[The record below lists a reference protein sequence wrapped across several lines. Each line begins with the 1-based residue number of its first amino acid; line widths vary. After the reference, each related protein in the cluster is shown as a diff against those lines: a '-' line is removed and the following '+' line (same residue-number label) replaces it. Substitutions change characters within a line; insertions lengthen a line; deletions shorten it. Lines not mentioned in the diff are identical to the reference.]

1 VFIGWL
7 KFADV
12 SELVAVAE
20 EVGWLVDGY
29 HVKLMMMH
37 APHLCYGAYEDG
49 KLIGAVMAIEF
60 ENSAMIKY
68 FMVRERYQRQ
78 GIGRRLFETLLGAL
92 HSEFETIYLHANPHL
107 VPFFEE
113 HGFEAN
119 TEVGRFVNVGKVP
132 PFNFTNAHAKELD
145 GGNFESVIATIDRE
159 TFHENRME
167 FLLDEMERNSS
178 LKFTLPNGFQHSS
191 VVNARNVYLGPWQVR
206 SGHEEEAEKMMR
218 GVLYFRGLKK
228 VVADV
233 PLSAEHVVE
242 LYERYHF
249 RNQQRFVHMSR
260 GGKGGNICF
269 DNIYAFSL

>member
-7 KFADV
+7 KFGDV
-12 SELVAVAE
+12 SELVRIAE

-29 HVKLMMMH
+29 HIKLMMMH
-37 APHLCYGAYEDG
+37 SPHLCYGAYEGG
-49 KLIGAVMAIEF
+49 KLVGAVMAIEF
-60 ENSAMIKY
+60 ERSAMVKY
-68 FMVRERYQRQ
+68 FMVKESYQRQ

-92 HSEFETIYLHANPHL
+92 HSEYQRIYLHANPDL
-107 VPFFEE
+107 VPFFES
-113 HGFEAN
+113 HGFEAKM
-119 TEVGRFVNVGKVP
+119 EVGRFMNVGKVP

-145 GGNFESVIATIDRE
+145 AGNFESAIAAIDKE
-159 TFHENRME
+159 TFNENRMD

-206 SGHEEEAEKMMR
+206 AGHEDEAEKMMK

-233 PLSAEHVVE
+233 PLGMSHVVD

-249 RNQQRFVHMSR
+249 QNKQRFVHMSR
-260 GGKGGNICF
+260 GDGGDVRF
-269 DNIYAFSL
+269 ENIYAFSL